1 MCQFGGGY
9 WKVED
14 IKLTQRNNKF
24 TNDNKNVEETH
35 NLLSAQE
42 KST

>member
-9 WKVED
+9 WNIEE
-14 IKLTQRNNKF
+14 IKLKK
-24 TNDNKNVEETH
+24 DAKKLKHSEKNVEKTQTI
-35 NLLSAQE
+35 LSAQE